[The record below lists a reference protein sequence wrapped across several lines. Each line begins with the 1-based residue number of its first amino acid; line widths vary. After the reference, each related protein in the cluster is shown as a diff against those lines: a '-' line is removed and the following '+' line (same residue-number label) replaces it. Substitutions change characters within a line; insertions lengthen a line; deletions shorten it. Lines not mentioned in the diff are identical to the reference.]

1 MGLLQDHLDESFA
14 ENRLRTGLLTLF
26 ALAAVSLACIGL
38 YGTLSYLGRLR
49 RREVGVRL
57 ALGALRGRIVAQF
70 LLQGLRVT
78 ALGCAAGIVLGM
90 AGARLLQGML
100 YGVTALDV
108 TTYAGTVA
116 VIVAVAALALLI
128 PAVRAARVEPAQVLR
143 QD

>member
-1 MGLLQDHLDESFA
+1 
-14 ENRLRTGLLTLF
+14 
-26 ALAAVSLACIGL
+26 
-38 YGTLSYLGRLR
+38 LSYLGRLR

-78 ALGCAAGIVLGM
+78 AVGCTAGILLGM
-90 AGARLLQGML
+90 AGARLLRGML
-100 YGVTALDV
+100 YGVTALDAP
-108 TTYAGTVA
+108 TYAGTVA
-116 VIVAVAALALLI
+116 VVVAVAAVALLI